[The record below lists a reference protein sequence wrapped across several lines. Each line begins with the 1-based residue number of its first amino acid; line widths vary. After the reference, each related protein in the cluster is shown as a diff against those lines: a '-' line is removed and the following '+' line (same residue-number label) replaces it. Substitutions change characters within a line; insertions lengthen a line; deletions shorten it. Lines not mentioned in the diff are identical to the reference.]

1 MLGFIRLT
9 SSRVFGFRATRV
21 DGRAATWEW
30 IKLYGMIGGILETY
44 GTWTRRVMQLSI

>member
-1 MLGFIRLT
+1 MD
-9 SSRVFGFRATRV
+9 A
-21 DGRAATWEW
+21 RAATWEW